1 MIMKQMMKKTKRGNN
16 ITLHSVTLSSREVE
30 LTDRSELSTTDCWR
44 SGLTVGSENTELH
57 D

>member
-30 LTDRSELSTTDCWR
+30 LTDRSELSSTDCWR